1 MSCFLSE
8 SCLMLFAIDGIT
20 FFVEHTF
27 SLGSFFVDD
36 LPGDLFHFQS
46 PTFLIQRLA
55 VASPAWREPDSPHI

>member
-1 MSCFLSE
+1 
-8 SCLMLFAIDGIT
+8 
-20 FFVEHTF
+20 
-27 SLGSFFVDD
+27 

>member
-36 LPGDLFHFQS
+36 LASMHFTTPPRRDALVQVTS
-46 PTFLIQRLA
+46 KPRLI
-55 VASPAWREPDSPHI
+55 